1 MQVDAHSDNEHW
13 ELMQGEFVPK
23 YQTILSAIW
32 AIKRKRHIATGKMY
46 KWKARINAHGG
57 QQIKGVHYDE
67 TYSPVLGWASITV
80 TLLLSQTN
88 GVPIRLPLFCFSKLT

>member
-32 AIKRKRHIATGKMY
+32 AMKCKHRIATGEIY
-46 KWKARINAHGG
+46 KLKVLINMHGG
-57 QQIKGVHYDE
+57 QQIKEVHYEE
-67 TYSPVLGWASITV
+67 T
-80 TLLLSQTN
+80 
-88 GVPIRLPLFCFSKLT
+88 